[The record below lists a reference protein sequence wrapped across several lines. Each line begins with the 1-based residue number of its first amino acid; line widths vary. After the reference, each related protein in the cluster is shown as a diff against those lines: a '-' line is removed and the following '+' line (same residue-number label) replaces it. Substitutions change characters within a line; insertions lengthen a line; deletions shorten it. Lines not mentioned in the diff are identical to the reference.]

1 MKMETL
7 IGSAAIDSPE
17 EVIQGL
23 LLRSSAKLDKAL
35 ERVRR
40 PQAAVGVVK
49 SKMGDLLVALSA
61 RGIVLNHYI
70 EQSSDVAAALSKL
83 RLQFDP
89 VEDRTVVTAVGEEVD
104 RYLTGSAN
112 ALCHHVDLTLV
123 GNPFQKQSRAER

>member
-1 MKMETL
+1 MVKVMKMETL

-49 SKMGDLLVALSA
+49 SKLGDLLVALSA
-61 RGIVLNHYI
+61 
-70 EQSSDVAAALSKL
+70 Q
-83 RLQFDP
+83 
-89 VEDRTVVTAVGEEVD
+89 
-104 RYLTGSAN
+104 RYCA
-112 ALCHHVDLTLV
+112 
-123 GNPFQKQSRAER
+123 